1 MEAFLLQIVVVGLL
15 LYVVSRIV
23 PGIEI
28 DGVGHALLAGL
39 VLGIV
44 NALIRPLL
52 VILTLPI
59 TILTLGLFLLVIN
72 ALLLRL
78 AAALVPGMRV
88 RSFGAAFIGALLL
101 SIFSFGATLI
111 M

>member
-1 MEAFLLQIVVVGLL
+1 VEVFILQVVVVGLL
-15 LYVVSRIV
+15 LYVVSKIV

-72 ALLLRL
+72 ALMLRL
-78 AAALVPGMRV
+78 AAALVPGVRV
-88 RSFGAAFIGALLL
+88 RSFGAAFLGALLL
-101 SIFSFGATLI
+101 SIFSFGATLLF
-111 M
+111 